1 MKFDKTVDEVFG
13 NLIEKAKAKLK
24 NATQHVLPPLG
35 NPNILKTI
43 LGMKLGKHNQV
54 QYLIEK
60 FSGDRAWKDE
70 EYLVQKN
77 YEPEILLNNKALG
90 LQIFSSLYR
99 NTCPQQIKYNRQ
111 YTIFRG
117 GVLAEGVSYYKGG
130 KTKGCHSQ
138 IDSKVIHLLKRQNN
152 QQPALEYHS
161 LKINPILY
169 QTVFLERVQK
179 GDNAETSECIYW
191 YRGTLSRMSM

>member
-1 MKFDKTVDEVFG
+1 MAQKNEYKFGERIIQKYEALKFDKTVDEVFG

-43 LGMKLGKHNQV
+43 LGMKLGRHNQV

-138 IDSKVIHLLKRQNN
+138 IDSKVV
-152 QQPALEYHS
+152 
-161 LKINPILY
+161 LY
-169 QTVFLERVQK
+169 QTVFLEKVQK